1 MMNASFPGILF
12 LVLTGFVA
20 GAADNL
26 TQAEVSSS
34 TLKDWPAGVREIRY
48 RSDADQTEQPAL
60 FYAPEGQRPVPL
72 IVALH
77 SWSGNYR
84 QASQAPVAR
93 WAIARGWVFIHPDF
107 RGPNR
112 RPEACGSE
120 LMVRDILSAVAYARA
135 AATVDPARIYLV
147 GGSGGGH
154 ATLLLAGRAPEVW
167 TAVSAWCP
175 ITDLVAWHAESVVRK
190 QKYARD
196 IELSVG
202 GAPAPGTPAEAEA
215 RKRSPLAYLSA
226 ARRLPVSIHVG
237 IHDGHTGSV
246 PVSHSLRAFNMLA
259 APEDRLSEEQIR
271 WFTEKRAVPTELA
284 AQREDDSTYGKKTV
298 LFRRRSQNV
307 TLTVFDGGHEI
318 LFEPALAWLEQ
329 QHKR

>member
-1 MMNASFPGILF
+1 MMSRFSC
-12 LVLTGFVA
+12 VLALLLLGLSGA
-20 GAADNL
+20 AADNL
-26 TQAEVSSS
+26 TKAEIISS

-60 FYAPEGQRPVPL
+60 FYAPEGQRAAPL

-84 QASQAPVAR
+84 QASQAAVAR
-93 WAIARGWVFIHPDF
+93 WAIARGWVFIHPEF

-120 LMVRDILSAVAYARA
+120 LMVRDILSAVAYAKA
-135 AATVDPARIYLV
+135 VATVDPARIYLV

-175 ITDLVAWHAESVVRK
+175 ITDLVAWHAESVARK
-190 QKYARD
+190 QKYAGD

-202 GAPAPGTPAEAEA
+202 GPPAPGTPAEAEA
-215 RKRSPLAYLSA
+215 RKRSPLTYLSA

-237 IHDGHTGSV
+237 LHDGHTGSV

-259 APEDRLSEEQIR
+259 APEERLSEEQIR
-271 WFTEKRAVPTELA
+271 WFTEKRAVPPELA

-298 LFRRRSQNV
+298 LFRRRSQDV

-329 QHKR
+329 QRKR